1 MTSRSAENVTTGAPA
16 LEIKDVVAGYG
27 GGDVLHGVSMQVYEG
42 GITCVV
48 GPNGAG
54 KSTLL
59 GTISGLL
66 NPRLGHVSL
75 RGERLSGKSPRQ
87 VLDMGVVLVPQNHS
101 LFREMTVRE
110 NIVLGGYI
118 LRQRGLAD
126 RRLDHVLEMFPQVT
140 EWLGKKAGSLSGG
153 QQRLVEFARCLML
166 DPSLV
171 ILDEPSMGLSPLVLK
186 SVFDAVRLMNKQ
198 GKTILLVEQNA
209 RAGLRLS
216 THGVV
221 LENGR
226 VRLAGSGREVLHH
239 PEIGALYLGGAVTD
253 AVRRPGPRG
262 RERERGGRERGR
274 RGDSRRGR
282 GGRGERSRRE
292 RRRVERHRC
301 PLIIDAHCHVI
312 VPEMTARSVPEAWRP
327 ALRTEDG
334 QRIVGFRGRELTSA
348 VGEFSDVEIMLADAA
363 STGIGHLLLSPWIN
377 LVPVD
382 AQPDEA
388 RLVCRVQNE
397 SLARLVAAHPGRL
410 SAVGAVCVQDPALAA
425 RELADLMTVPG
436 LHGVEIPSSVGGR
449 YLGDDFFLPF
459 WAAAAETGALVFI
472 HPSTR
477 GFGIP
482 ALDGYYLWNS
492 VGNPLETAITAAHIA
507 VAGVLERFPQLRIL
521 LAHGGG
527 ALPVL
532 RGRLRRAHAIRP
544 EASERLSQ
552 GPDVSLRRFHYDTV
566 THDEGLLADLVRY
579 AGPEQVLLG
588 SDRPFDM
595 GTDHPA
601 DEVRALRLGPG
612 EDLILG
618 GNAARLLGIDH
629 A

>member
-1 MTSRSAENVTTGAPA
+1 
-16 LEIKDVVAGYG
+16 
-27 GGDVLHGVSMQVYEG
+27 
-42 GITCVV
+42 
-48 GPNGAG
+48 
-54 KSTLL
+54 
-59 GTISGLL
+59 
-66 NPRLGHVSL
+66 
-75 RGERLSGKSPRQ
+75 
-87 VLDMGVVLVPQNHS
+87 
-101 LFREMTVRE
+101 
-110 NIVLGGYI
+110 
-118 LRQRGLAD
+118 
-126 RRLDHVLEMFPQVT
+126 
-140 EWLGKKAGSLSGG
+140 
-153 QQRLVEFARCLML
+153 
-166 DPSLV
+166 
-171 ILDEPSMGLSPLVLK
+171 
-186 SVFDAVRLMNKQ
+186 
-198 GKTILLVEQNA
+198 
-209 RAGLRLS
+209 
-216 THGVV
+216 
-221 LENGR
+221 
-226 VRLAGSGREVLHH
+226 
-239 PEIGALYLGGAVTD
+239 
-253 AVRRPGPRG
+253 
-262 RERERGGRERGR
+262 
-274 RGDSRRGR
+274 
-282 GGRGERSRRE
+282 
-292 RRRVERHRC
+292 
-301 PLIIDAHCHVI
+301 LIIDAHCHVI
-312 VPEMTARSVPEAWRP
+312 VPEMTVRSVPKAWRP

-348 VGEFSDVEIMLADAA
+348 IGEFSDVEIMLGDAA
-363 STGIGHLLLSPWIN
+363 ATGIGHLLLSPWIN

-410 SAVGAVCVQDPALAA
+410 SAVGAVSVQDPALAA
-425 RELADLMTVPG
+425 RELADLMKVPG

-492 VGNPLETAITAAHIA
+492 VGNPLETAVTAAHIA
-507 VAGVLERFPQLRIL
+507 VAGVLERFPELRIL

-544 EASERLSQ
+544 EAAERLSQ

-566 THDEGLLADLVRY
+566 THDAGLLADLVRY

-595 GTDHPA
+595 GTDHPV

-618 GNAARLLGIDH
+618 GNAARLLGLGN